1 MGRIERIKS
10 IDGKEHNINAK
21 YLGGKKLE
29 DITKEVDRLDVKDNE
44 LLDKININTIEI
56 SKKADKSEIPSLD
69 EYAKTSE
76 IPTKTSQ
83 LENDDNFANKTYVDN
98 SVIIVKGGVDN
109 SAVLKGEYEVNSSK
123 YSNKAISQISTSFG
137 AATTAGLKGWYY
149 TKVNLSS
156 KSIWLSKERTV
167 NKILGIVTGLK
178 IEITTSTKPD
188 DTSFVSGWKVGDLL
202 TIVNGRKYERCA
214 TIAAINGN
222 MITLDKLPFDSETIV
237 KTASALGDY
246 NEPDEFS
253 ITSIS
258 ISDND
263 ILKTRNVSSYDK
275 GDVDFGGGA
284 HAEGVQTYAI
294 NIGAHAE
301 GIQTI
306 AYGQFSHT
314 EGFRTESAYSAHAEG
329 YCSKATGQHSH
340 AEGNQTVAQGQ
351 DSHAEGKETAALG
364 IQSHAEGQWSKA
376 IGAQSHAEGESCEAS
391 GNQSHAE
398 GYSTMAVGGN
408 SHAEGNTTVSRGSDS
423 HAEGNSTTA
432 YGNYSH
438 AEGFKTVAYGNYSH
452 AEGFGSLSLIDIDNL
467 SGSTYEEKWDN
478 AADAEKFNMAYG
490 KQSHVE
496 GNGNIAIGDRG
507 HAEGIFTKAKGTNS
521 HAEGQ
526 STVASG
532 LDSHAE
538 GKETV
543 ASGAC
548 AHAGGLNS
556 IASKKNSF
564 VHGEGLKVSNEAE
577 VAFGKYNKSESD
589 TIFSIGYGE
598 SDSNRSNIFEIKK
611 SSLENESVGYL
622 NGKKILVDGDN
633 NWDSDIE
640 SFKEG
645 LILELNNYT
654 DSKLLFNSGT
664 GEHSAILK
672 DSGSKATN
680 SNTVAIGL
688 NTTASGEN
696 SFVMGNKSSS
706 TGLHS
711 FAGGL
716 RCESKG
722 NGSIAFGQDCATKG
736 KRSFALGRY
745 VVTTN
750 DEEFACGLFNESNSD
765 TCFSVGIGT
774 SDDVRKNALEIK
786 TTGEAIFSSSITA
799 TAYNEPSDERLK
811 IFKSDINVDLD
822 KLAELRK
829 SYFTFIEDPGTNR
842 LGVSAQ
848 EIQELYPEIVTEG
861 ADGFLKVDYSK
872 LSVIALK
879 AIDILHNKNKELED
893 RLNKIEKMLNL

>member
-1 MGRIERIKS
+1 MSLNNSIEKIKS
-10 IDGKEHNINAK
+10 IGGTSHYINAK
-21 YLGGKKLE
+21 YLDGNTLE
-29 DITKEVDRLDVKDNE
+29 DIADNINEVNNN
-44 LLDKININTIEI
+44 LLDKINENTTAI
-56 SKKADKSEIPSLD
+56 SNKAD
-69 EYAKTSE
+69 
-76 IPTKTSQ
+76 
-83 LENDDNFANKTYVDN
+83 KTYVDDN
-98 SVIIVKGGVDN
+98 MIIIKGDVDN
-109 SAVLKGEYEVNSSK
+109 SAILRGEYEVNLSK

-137 AATTAGLKGWYY
+137 AASTAGLKGWYY
-149 TKVNLSS
+149 TKVNLSTF
-156 KSIWLSKERTV
+156 SIWLSKERTV
-167 NKILGIVTGLK
+167 NKILGVVAGLK
-178 IEITTSTKPD
+178 ISTTTSTTPD
-188 DTSFVSGWKVGDLL
+188 NTSFVSGWKVGDMV
-202 TIVNGRKYERCA
+202 TIVNSKKYEMCA
-214 TIAAINGN
+214 SIVSINGN
-222 MITLDKLPFDSETIV
+222 MITLDKLPFDSNTIV
-237 KTASALGDY
+237 KTATSLGDY

-253 ITSIS
+253 ITAIN

-263 ILKTRNVSSYDK
+263 ILKTRIVSSYDK

-284 HAEGVQTYAI
+284 HAEGVQTYAL

-301 GIQTI
+301 GIQTV

-314 EGFRTESAYSAHAEG
+314 EGFRTKSAYAAHAEG
-329 YCSKATGQHSH
+329 YCSTAEGQHSH
-340 AEGNQTVAQGQ
+340 AEGNQTLSGGQ
-351 DSHAEGKETAALG
+351 DSHAEGKETRALG
-364 IQSHAEGQWSKA
+364 IQSHSEGQWTRA
-376 IGAQSHAEGESCEAS
+376 IGSQSHAEGESCEAS

-408 SHAEGNTTVSRGSDS
+408 SHAEGNATVSMGSDS

-432 YGNYSH
+432 YGNYTHS
-438 AEGFKTVAYGNYSH
+438 EGFKTVAYGNYSH
-452 AEGFGSLSLIDIDNL
+452 AEGFGSLSLRDIDNL

-478 AADAEKFNMAYG
+478 ATDVEKFNMAYG

-589 TIFSIGYGE
+589 TIFSIGNGE

-640 SFKEG
+640 SFKED
-645 LILELNNYT
+645 LILELNDYT

-664 GEHSAILK
+664 GERSAILK

-716 RCESKG
+716 RCESRG
-722 NGSIAFGQDCATKG
+722 NGSIAFGQDCTTKG

-774 SDDVRKNALEIK
+774 SDDVRKNALEVK
-786 TTGEAIFSSSITA
+786 TTGEVIFSSSITA

-822 KLAELRK
+822 RLAELRK
-829 SYFTFIEDPGTNR
+829 SYFTFVEDPGTTHIG
-842 LGVSAQ
+842 LSAQ
-848 EIQELYPEIVTEG
+848 EIQKLYPEIVTE
-861 ADGFLKVDYSK
+861 DRNGFLSVDYSK

-879 AIDILHNKNKELED
+879 AIDKLYNKNKELED